1 MILLILNHPKNKS
14 NKESQIMILKRSTI
28 LFFMTMAR
36 ERERERVEE
45 KSLHGEKEV
54 EY

>member
-36 ERERERVEE
+36 ERERVEE